1 MDSICPE
8 LAHDRRKNA
17 PARPRG
23 VGLHRRSWRFE
34 KFVKNPLH
42 CFSVSLTSAQRPL
55 HFQFFTTRDPRSWMA
70 IGWALMSSYWPEY
83 ATASALAWLT
93 LNLTPNNRF
102 PSINCKVRALNHTA
116 HGDSAI
122 NGQTE
127 TFSVIL
133 QALTQLDG
141 SRSIKGTSEYW
152 NKGTEGVNGP
162 VARWPQRA
170 HSVRCS
176 RPIWGKTQIGEL

>member
-1 MDSICPE
+1 
-8 LAHDRRKNA
+8 
-17 PARPRG
+17 
-23 VGLHRRSWRFE
+23 
-34 KFVKNPLH
+34 
-42 CFSVSLTSAQRPL
+42 
-55 HFQFFTTRDPRSWMA
+55 
-70 IGWALMSSYWPEY
+70 MSSYWPEY

-141 SRSIKGTSEYW
+141 SRSIKGTSEY
-152 NKGTEGVNGP
+152 
-162 VARWPQRA
+162 
-170 HSVRCS
+170 
-176 RPIWGKTQIGEL
+176 